1 MVDTVGISGK
11 KGKLKGQLGLEQ
23 EKLRKA
29 KLRGN
34 PQEIRKIEL
43 RIKSLTKLGK
53 KREIGKGVKGSS
65 GTFSKKAKTPA
76 EQASIFDPEKGAFAD
91 IWKKKKKKKSEMQ
104 KEIEK
109 RSGQSAEEMY
119 GTGLFAADPGG
130 PMSDDLEGIEEPYG
144 TSDWRGFSGPV
155 YDSEYGFKH
164 GGRIKKSKKR
174 KRAALRGYRAELRG
188 G

>member
-1 MVDTVGISGK
+1 MVDSVGISGK

-34 PQEIRKIEL
+34 PQESRKIEL
-43 RIKSLTKLGK
+43 RIKRLTKLGK
-53 KREIGKGVKGSS
+53 KPEIGKAVKVK
-65 GTFSKKAKTPA
+65 SKFAPEAKTPA
-76 EQASIFDPEKGAFAD
+76 EQVSMFDPEKGAFAD

-130 PMSDDLEGIEEPYG
+130 PMSDDLWDIEEPYG
-144 TSDWRGFSGPV
+144 TSDWRGF
-155 YDSEYGFKH
+155 KH
-164 GGRIKKSKKR
+164 GGRIKKTKKR
-174 KRAALRGYRAELRG
+174 KSKRAALRGHRKELRG

>member
-1 MVDTVGISGK
+1 MVDSVGISGK
-11 KGKLKGQLGLEQ
+11 KGRLKGQLGLEQ

-43 RIKSLTKLGK
+43 RIKRLTKLGK
-53 KREIGKGVKGSS
+53 KPEIGKAVKGSS
-65 GTFSKKAKTPA
+65 KFAPEAKTPA
-76 EQASIFDPEKGAFAD
+76 EQASPFSKDLLGGLG
-91 IWKKKKKKKSEMQ
+91 KKKKKSEMQ

-130 PMSDDLEGIEEPYG
+130 PMSDDLGDIEEPYG
-144 TSDWRGFSGPV
+144 ISDWT
-155 YDSEYGFKH
+155 GFKH
-164 GGRIKKSKKR
+164 GGRIKKVKKR

>member
-1 MVDTVGISGK
+1 MVDSVGISGK

-23 EKLRKA
+23 EKLKKA

-43 RIKSLTKLGK
+43 RIKRLTKLGK
-53 KREIGKGVKGSS
+53 KPEIGKAVKGSS
-65 GTFSKKAKTPA
+65 KFAPEAKTPA

-91 IWKKKKKKKSEMQ
+91 LWKKKKV
-104 KEIEK
+104 KEEEDYPVEADDWWGEDEDPDWWK
-109 RSGQSAEEMY
+109 AKPKFGRSPGAL
-119 GTGLFAADPGG
+119 GGRHDPW
-130 PMSDDLEGIEEPYG
+130 E
-144 TSDWRGFSGPV
+144 
-155 YDSEYGFKH
+155 GFKH
-164 GGRIKKSKKR
+164 GGQIKKAKKR

>member
-1 MVDTVGISGK
+1 MVDSVGISGK
-11 KGKLKGQLGLEQ
+11 KGRLKGQLGLEQ

-43 RIKSLTKLGK
+43 RIKRLTKLGK
-53 KREIGKGVKGSS
+53 KPEIGKAVKGGSS
-65 GTFSKKAKTPA
+65 KFAPEADTSA
-76 EQASIFDPEKGAFAD
+76 EQAGIFDPEKGAFAD

-130 PMSDDLEGIEEPYG
+130 PMSDDLGDIEEPYG
-144 TSDWRGFSGPV
+144 ISDWT
-155 YDSEYGFKH
+155 GFKH
-164 GGRIKKSKKR
+164 GGQIKKAKKR

>member
-1 MVDTVGISGK
+1 MVDSISISGK
-11 KGKLKGQLGLEQ
+11 KGKVKSQLERAIAQLNKV
-23 EKLRKA
+23 KLT
-29 KLRGN
+29 GN
-34 PQEIRKIEL
+34 PQAIKAAEL
-43 RIKSLTKLGK
+43 RVKKLQKFGTKPK
-53 KREIGKGVKGSS
+53 IGK
-65 GTFSKKAKTPA
+65 SKKGHSLSQSSEPKTPA

-91 IWKKKKKKKSEMQ
+91 LWKKKKKKKSEMQ

-130 PMSDDLEGIEEPYG
+130 PMSDDLGDIEEPYG
-144 TSDWRGFSGPV
+144 ISDWT
-155 YDSEYGFKH
+155 GFKH
-164 GGRIKKSKKR
+164 GGQIKKAKKR

>member
-11 KGKLKGQLGLEQ
+11 KEKLKGQLGLEQ

-43 RIKSLTKLGK
+43 RIKRLTKLGK
-53 KREIGKGVKGSS
+53 KPEIGKAVKGSS
-65 GTFSKKAKTPA
+65 GKFSKKAKTPA

-91 IWKKKKKKKSEMQ
+91 IWKKKKV
-104 KEIEK
+104 KEEEDYPK
-109 RSGQSAEEMY
+109 VEADDWWGEDEDPDWWKAKPEFGQSPGALGGRY
-119 GTGLFAADPGG
+119 DPW
-130 PMSDDLEGIEEPYG
+130 E
-144 TSDWRGFSGPV
+144 
-155 YDSEYGFKH
+155 GFKH